1 MASKKKKSAGY
12 DLTYIFIGL
21 AVISA
26 IFTIYIGYRI
36 SISERK
42 LLAFS
47 FVPLLLGILLE
58 SYRITK
64 DWKIVLSKSVIA
76 YFFSFIAFL
85 PAKKETNY
93 NFDNHIEWWSQA
105 FLFGFLLISI
115 SMFKEK
121 TISKLTEGLT
131 LLFSLSFLYWS
142 LDIGFFSLDFQ
153 HWFFSILQILCILLI
168 LFSLINAFTTI
179 ALTKTNRLCLSI
191 WSTIVVVIIS
201 VDNIFTIYGKGDLET
216 SKYFSDNLL
225 LGIQYF
231 LLGISAVYVFQN
243 LILLTGFLPDRTQI
257 YPKTLKENVKDHVER
272 YSEEQVNPIDSLIC
286 VLYCGVFYYLN
297 YSFSILPRNSMVWV
311 VIISFSLFLMLL
323 NKFKNKTLQK

>member
-1 MASKKKKSAGY
+1 MALKKNKSAGY

-21 AVISA
+21 TVISA
-26 IFTIYIGYRI
+26 IFTIYIGYRV

-64 DWKIVLSKSVIA
+64 NWKIVLSKSAIA

-85 PAKKETNY
+85 PGKRETNY
-93 NFDNHIEWWSQA
+93 NFDNHIELWSQA
-105 FLFGFLLISI
+105 FLLGFLLISI

-142 LDIGFFSLDFQ
+142 LDIGFFSLDFE
-153 HWFFSILQILCILLI
+153 HWFFSFLQLISVVFI
-168 LFSLINAFTTI
+168 LFSLINAFTKIT
-179 ALTKTNRLCLSI
+179 LSKTNRLWLSI
-191 WSTIVVVIIS
+191 WSTIVMVIIS
-201 VDNIFTIYGKGDLET
+201 VDNVFAIYGKGDLET
-216 SKYFSDNLL
+216 SRYFSDNLL

-231 LLGISAVYVFQN
+231 LLGISAIYVFQN
-243 LILLTGFLPDRTQI
+243 LILLTGFLPDRTQV
-257 YPKTLKENVKDHVER
+257 YPKTLKETLKDHVER
-272 YSEEQVNPIDSLIC
+272 YSEEQVSPIDSLIC

-297 YSFSILPRNSMVWV
+297 YSFSILPRNSMIWI
-311 VIISFSLFLMLL
+311 VIISFPLFLMLL
-323 NKFKNKTLQK
+323 NKFKNKTLQR